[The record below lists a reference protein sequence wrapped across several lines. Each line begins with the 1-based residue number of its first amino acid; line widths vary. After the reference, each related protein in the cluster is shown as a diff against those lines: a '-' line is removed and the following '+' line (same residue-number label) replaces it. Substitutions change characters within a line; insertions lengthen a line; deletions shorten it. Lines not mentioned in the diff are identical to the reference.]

1 MIFMHINPKKKKKLN
16 HDNKTLPLDYMFDI
30 QIRQMILQCHTKQI
44 EIQQMN
50 QGKKK
55 TFNHIVFV
63 FQQTRFYRKMF
74 FFLNKPFS
82 TLKENHNL
90 IYYKINHL

>member
-44 EIQQMN
+44 EIQQTN

-55 TFNHIVFV
+55 LLIILFSFFN
-63 FQQTRFYRKMF
+63 KLDSAAKCF
-74 FFLNKPFS
+74 FF
-82 TLKENHNL
+82 
-90 IYYKINHL
+90 